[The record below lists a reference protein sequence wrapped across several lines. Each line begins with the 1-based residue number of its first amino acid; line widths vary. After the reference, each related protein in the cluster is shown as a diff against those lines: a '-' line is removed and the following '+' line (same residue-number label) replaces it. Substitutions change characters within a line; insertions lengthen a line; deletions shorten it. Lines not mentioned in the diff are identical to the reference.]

1 MITIT
6 ERTEAIVKDI
16 GNIKTAKGLE
26 EYFQS
31 LSFAE
36 RTNALIKRLIDKR
49 KTMLNN
55 AIQNN

>member
-16 GNIKTAKGLE
+16 GAIKTIRGLE

-36 RTNALIKRLIDKR
+36 QSNALIKRLIDKR
-49 KTMLNN
+49 KTMVEK
-55 AIQNN
+55 